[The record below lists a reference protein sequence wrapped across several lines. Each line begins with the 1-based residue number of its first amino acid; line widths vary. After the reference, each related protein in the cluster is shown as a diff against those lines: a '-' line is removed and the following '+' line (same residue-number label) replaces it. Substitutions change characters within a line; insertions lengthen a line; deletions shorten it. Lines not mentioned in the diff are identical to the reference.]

1 MTHPGYKPVI
11 VFGVQMKID
20 GQQVF
25 FNESR
30 NEYSIERDGM
40 YLMHPTDEQQRTID
54 AIFAMIVADAADD
67 DDTFAK
73 ECEKD
78 KTASLHQTDLW

>member
-1 MTHPGYKPVI
+1 MTFPGYKPVI

-25 FNESR
+25 FNVSR
-30 NEYSIERDGM
+30 NEYSVERDHS
-40 YLMHPTDEQQRTID
+40 YLVHPTENQQRTID
-54 AIFAMIVADAADD
+54 AIFAMAVAEMAED

-73 ECEKD
+73 ECELD